1 MRIFYSLFPLLCPF
15 VSTYKKTLFKAH
27 STRLRLKFLKRCL
40 EEQVIP
46 VSLLP
51 RRLRISEDHP
61 FNDFCVL
68 SLKKHIELTKSD
80 EFTAFKRFRRAK
92 IDFNQQIPHQWK
104 HNILNEVYSV
114 FRVKINGLNL
124 HLNNKLNFL
133 INNSVCNRYCASE
146 NNYINLSSK
155 VLSDDVKK
163 ALNFGMSFVLDKE
176 ISPLELATAINKLS
190 FNKHFEGNIDI
201 AKGLIYSKLNEST
214 PNNFPLRFRKALFDL
229 KKDPNI
235 HITKADKSNCVVILD
250 KVTYNDKILE
260 LLSDQTTYK
269 PLNKNP
275 LDNEIKNFNSK
286 IKSILK
292 DNNDLL
298 SKIKINA
305 PSLPYLYGL
314 IKTHKPNLP
323 VRPIISSVGSCTY
336 KLSKYLVAILSP
348 LLGTISDSHIKNGL
362 DICDKLTTI
371 NINSETRLVS
381 FDVVSLFTKVP
392 IDDLLNFLNEH
403 LKQCNL
409 GHPTHVIINLV
420 KLCILDCTF
429 VFNNKFYKQVF
440 GMAMG
445 NPLSPLLSN
454 LYMEFFEINLL
465 PKIKHSHF
473 KWYRYVDDII
483 ALINSN
489 FNVENFL
496 KELNDLVPSIQFTL
510 EKENNNTIA
519 FLDILVIRSNNSFKF
534 KIYRKPTNNLSYV
547 HFYSGHTKKIKTS
560 VFSSMFLRALR
571 IVSPE
576 YLDEEETIIKN
587 IGNSLCY
594 PSNFLNNCHNKA
606 KKTYFA
612 PNNTDNETAEYK
624 NTICIPYNKNFESIV
639 PLLKQLDIKLV
650 FNFKNNIKNLLIK
663 NSPENGNG
671 LIYKIPCKDCSD
683 FYIGQTSKSLTKRV
697 QQHKYCVRSLNDNN
711 ALFLH
716 SVDSSHAIN
725 WENSNKVVRCND
737 YTKRIIMESA
747 LIKLTWGS
755 NFNTSHGIVK
765 LDNIILNFLKADLCK
780 FL

>member
-1 MRIFYSLFPLLCPF
+1 MY
-15 VSTYKKTLFKAH
+15 
-27 STRLRLKFLKRCL
+27 
-40 EEQVIP
+40 
-46 VSLLP
+46 
-51 RRLRISEDHP
+51 
-61 FNDFCVL
+61 
-68 SLKKHIELTKSD
+68 
-80 EFTAFKRFRRAK
+80 
-92 IDFNQQIPHQWK
+92 
-104 HNILNEVYSV
+104 
-114 FRVKINGLNL
+114 
-124 HLNNKLNFL
+124 
-133 INNSVCNRYCASE
+133 
-146 NNYINLSSK
+146 
-155 VLSDDVKK
+155 
-163 ALNFGMSFVLDKE
+163 
-176 ISPLELATAINKLS
+176 
-190 FNKHFEGNIDI
+190 
-201 AKGLIYSKLNEST
+201 
-214 PNNFPLRFRKALFDL
+214 
-229 KKDPNI
+229 
-235 HITKADKSNCVVILD
+235 VILG
-250 KVTYNDKILE
+250 
-260 LLSDQTTYK
+260 QTT
-269 PLNKNP
+269 
-275 LDNEIKNFNSK
+275 
-286 IKSILK
+286 
-292 DNNDLL
+292 NNNV
-298 SKIKINA
+298 SSC
-305 PSLPYLYGL
+305 PPQE
-314 IKTHKPNLP
+314 KT
-323 VRPIISSVGSCTY
+323 V
-336 KLSKYLVAILSP
+336 
-348 LLGTISDSHIKNGL
+348 
-362 DICDKLTTI
+362 
-371 NINSETRLVS
+371 
-381 FDVVSLFTKVP
+381 
-392 IDDLLNFLNEH
+392 
-403 LKQCNL
+403 
-409 GHPTHVIINLV
+409 
-420 KLCILDCTF
+420 
-429 VFNNKFYKQVF
+429 
-440 GMAMG
+440 
-445 NPLSPLLSN
+445 
-454 LYMEFFEINLL
+454 
-465 PKIKHSHF
+465 
-473 KWYRYVDDII
+473 
-483 ALINSN
+483 
-489 FNVENFL
+489 
-496 KELNDLVPSIQFTL
+496 LVPSIQFTL

-683 FYIGQTSKSLTKRV
+683 FYIGQTSKSLTKRI